1 MTNAGQEN
9 TSSTADE
16 LNLWIRDMKELSKSV
31 DISIIDVE
39 DERTQYVMSGY

>member
-1 MTNAGQEN
+1 MTKVGQEN

-16 LNLWIRDMKELSKSV
+16 LNSWIRDMKELSKSV
-31 DISIIDVE
+31 DISIIDAE